1 MWAEEITYAAQ
12 TVAHEVG
19 HNLGMEHDFAP
30 NHGGTG
36 HENQGA
42 SLTDCDGTGLMSYDP
57 APNKWSSC
65 SKKDLTTQYKAIGKD
80 DWCLTPDGCTDN
92 HSICPKYAAKKRYGI
107 TGWYCIDGNSS
118 FMKKNCKKTC
128 QFCDDF
134 VNVCKG
140 QGQNGCEQTGGE
152 EKWKGDNQC
161 DDINNTEACGW
172 DGGDCCDN
180 SAANW
185 DDNCFLCQ
193 CVDPSKT
200 FSHNGH
206 GVAG

>member
-1 MWAEEITYAAQ
+1 
-12 TVAHEVG
+12 
-19 HNLGMEHDFAP
+19 
-30 NHGGTG
+30 
-36 HENQGA
+36 
-42 SLTDCDGTGLMSYDP
+42 
-57 APNKWSSC
+57 
-65 SKKDLTTQYKAIGKD
+65 
-80 DWCLTPDGCTDN
+80 
-92 HSICPKYAAKKRYGI
+92 
-107 TGWYCIDGNSS
+107 
-118 FMKKNCKKTC
+118 MKKNCKKTC
-128 QFCDDF
+128 QLCDDF

-152 EKWKGDNQC
+152 EKWKGDDQC

-185 DDNCFLCQ
+185 DDNCFFCQ
-193 CVDPSKT
+193 CLDPSKT